1 MLGVGGLSLPN
12 VGDVFGPYKI
22 LRLLGRGGMG
32 VVFLAEQ
39 QGLSRRVAL
48 KVLAPQ
54 LADKPEFRER
64 FHREA
69 GALAKLSAP
78 HVVHVYDFGEHAG
91 CLFIAMQYIDG
102 EDLGSLIKDG
112 PLPADLALD
121 ICEQI
126 ADALVDA
133 HRLGV
138 VHRDIK
144 PSNILVERTPDMVRA
159 YLCDFGIARLD
170 NESHTQTGVLIGS
183 YGYMSPEQCR
193 GESATEASD
202 LYALGCVLVAC
213 LVGRAPYPGT
223 DIEVATKHLTAP
235 APYWEGTDPVTTVLN
250 QAVGRLMAKEAG
262 DRYPNAQA
270 VKTALIDARRVVQG
284 SVASQAELTE
294 LGATVVRPH
303 VSNTV
308 IRPNPPALAP
318 MSQPPMAPVGVTQ
331 VRSSIPS
338 HDPQPA
344 NFGPTPPKPKTNTP
358 IIAIGATFALLLIVV
373 TATAIIIVN
382 KNDDNTSSTTTP
394 VTTKVT
400 PTTGSEPTATTPSP
414 TRSGGIPE
422 NPLGLSAGYVN
433 LPCDGQYIVMLG
445 TTGLPFEYT
454 TKLPDS
460 IKGVNGAKYLRS
472 SESCSAFTITTGQH
486 GDPVYNTYS
495 GPYPD
500 MDTAC
505 QALHSM
511 GEQQD
516 TAWVRQVAEGAP
528 DRLLCMCNA
537 SAELLPNV
545 DPAYGAATPSD
556 MKYVS
561 DMQYVLYKLGFNPE
575 RRLSG
580 RHSRE
585 TEGLLM
591 DYQSNAGLAPDGVL
605 SAETWRS
612 LQADWCNSQ

>member
-1 MLGVGGLSLPN
+1 MPTG
-12 VGDVFGPYKI
+12 
-22 LRLLGRGGMG
+22 
-32 VVFLAEQ
+32 
-39 QGLSRRVAL
+39 
-48 KVLAPQ
+48 
-54 LADKPEFRER
+54 
-64 FHREA
+64 
-69 GALAKLSAP
+69 
-78 HVVHVYDFGEHAG
+78 
-91 CLFIAMQYIDG
+91 
-102 EDLGSLIKDG
+102 
-112 PLPADLALD
+112 
-121 ICEQI
+121 
-126 ADALVDA
+126 
-133 HRLGV
+133 LGV

-144 PSNILVERTPDMVRA
+144 PGNILVERTPDMVRA

-170 NESHTQTGVLIGS
+170 NESHTQTGFVIGS

-223 DIEVATKHLTAP
+223 DIEVATQHLTAP

-250 QAVGRLMAKEAG
+250 QTVAKLMAKELR

-270 VKTALIDARRVVQG
+270 VKAALINARRVVQG
-284 SVASQAELTE
+284 SIASQADPTQ
-294 LGATVVRPH
+294 LGATVVRPQ

-308 IRPNPPALAP
+308 VRPNPPALPP
-318 MSQPPMAPVGVTQ
+318 MSPSPMGSVGVTQ

-344 NFGPTPPKPKTNTP
+344 SFGPTPPKAKTNTP
-358 IIAIGATFALLLIVV
+358 IIVIGAAFALLLIVV
-373 TATAIIIVN
+373 TATVIIVVN

-394 VTTKVT
+394 VTTKTT
-400 PTTGSEPTATTPSP
+400 PTQEPTPPATSSA
-414 TRSGGIPE
+414 TRAGDIPE
-422 NPLGLSAGYVN
+422 NPLGLSADYAN

-445 TTGLPFEYT
+445 TTGLPYEYR

-460 IKGVNGAKYLRS
+460 IKGVNGAKYLRA
-472 SESCSAFTITTGQH
+472 SESCAAFKITTGQH

-495 GPYPD
+495 GPYAD
-500 MDTAC
+500 LDSAC

-511 GEQQD
+511 SEQQD

-537 SAELLPNV
+537 STDSLPIV

-591 DYQSNAGLAPDGVL
+591 DYQSNAGLVPDGILGV
-605 SAETWRS
+605 ETWRS
-612 LQADWCNSQ
+612 LQADWCDSQ